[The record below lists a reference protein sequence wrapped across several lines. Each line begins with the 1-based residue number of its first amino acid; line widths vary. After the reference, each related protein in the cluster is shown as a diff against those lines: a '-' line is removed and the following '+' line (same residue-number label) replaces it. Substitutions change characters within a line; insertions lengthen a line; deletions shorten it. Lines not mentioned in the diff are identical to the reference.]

1 MERGPVLIESYR
13 YSFSVYKINCCV
25 QIIILI
31 IRVNTCGSAVRV
43 ISRSLCSGDA
53 SDQWKN
59 VLDYWFSP
67 GAEKKWFH
75 GGPQVDEEIRKKFG
89 SMVSEIIFLV

>member
-1 MERGPVLIESYR
+1 M
-13 YSFSVYKINCCV
+13 
-25 QIIILI
+25 
-31 IRVNTCGSAVRV
+31 NTCGSAIRV
-43 ISRSLCSGDA
+43 ISRSLCSGDV

-75 GGPQVDEEIRKKFG
+75 GGPQVDEEMRQKFG
-89 SMVSEIIFLV
+89 SMVSKIILKFSLYTFCQIQGRGEWAQSPFLRGRRIPCRCW